1 MKQHFAGFY
10 GPSEQE
16 IDSAYK
22 DKKTLF
28 IFDTNILLSLYRCE
42 ESTRL
47 QFLEVWR
54 NLKDQVWIPFNV
66 CLEYQ
71 RNRLGVINSSRN
83 SLKSISKVL
92 NNGIDSVFLDFEK
105 SGPIRETLSRYSN
118 LRTELGKLKDSLSEI
133 VSEFTLNSLES
144 RRQNI
149 NFINSHDEIRDLIDE
164 LTAGC
169 IGEEPDQDFIDK
181 VNKEG
186 ATRYK
191 YLTGPGFA
199 DAKEKQN
206 DRFSFNGINFD
217 AQYGDLYI
225 WKQIVQK
232 AKDQQYKNIIYVT
245 NDEKEDF
252 VYKINGKIRGPA
264 ESLVTEIKKEANVE
278 VFLLNQI
285 DSFLHHAVKSLNAKI
300 DEPSITELSSAA
312 TSFTTESNYFI
323 LPSYLNALKSQG
335 LGTVVHQKSIDELE
349 SELDVLSADMNDLNN
364 YISYCDDMIRDSDN
378 KQMRDSFENE
388 KLVAFDKLNS
398 LRHYKIQ
405 LIDKLQKSYN
415 GGFNFKISDL

>member
-1 MKQHFAGFY
+1 MKQQFAGFY

-22 DKKTLF
+22 DKNTLF

-92 NNGIDSVFLDFEK
+92 NNGIDTVFLDFEK

-118 LRTELGKLKDSLSEI
+118 LRTELGELKDSLSKI

-144 RRQNI
+144 RRKNI
-149 NFINSHDEIRDLIDE
+149 DFINSHDEIRDLIDE

-252 VYKINGKIRGPA
+252 VYKINGKIRGPS
-264 ESLVTEIKKEANVE
+264 ESLVTEIKKESNID

-285 DSFLHHAVKSLNAKI
+285 DSFLHHAVKSLNANI

-312 TSFTTESNYFI
+312 TSFVNGSEYFSI
-323 LPSYLNALKSQG
+323 PAYLNAIKSQG
-335 LGTVVHQKSIDELE
+335 LGAVVYQKSIDELE
-349 SELDVLSADMNDLNN
+349 SELAVLNAELDDLNN
-364 YISYCDDMIRDSDN
+364 YISYCDDMIRDSDS
-378 KQMRDSFENE
+378 KQIRENYENE

-398 LRHYKIQ
+398 LRYHKMHLFEQ
-405 LIDKLQKSYN
+405 LQKSYN
-415 GGFNFKISDL
+415 GGFSYRMKD

>member
-1 MKQHFAGFY
+1 MKQQFAGFY

-22 DKKTLF
+22 DKNTLF

-47 QFLEVWR
+47 QFLEVWK

-83 SLKSISKVL
+83 SLKSISKAL
-92 NNGIDSVFLDFEK
+92 NNGIDNLFQEFEK
-105 SGPIRETLSRYSN
+105 TNTIIETLSRYSN
-118 LRTELGKLKDSLSEI
+118 LRSELGELKDTLLKNI
-133 VSEFTLNSLES
+133 SEFTLKSMES

-164 LTAGC
+164 LTTGC
-169 IGEEPDQDFIDK
+169 IGEEPDQKFIDE

-199 DAKEKQN
+199 DAKNKQN
-206 DRFSFNGINFD
+206 ERFSFNGINFD
-217 AQYGDLYI
+217 AQFGDLYI

-232 AKDQQYKNIIYVT
+232 AKDPQYKNIIYVT

-252 VYKINGKIRGPA
+252 VYKINGKIRGPS
-264 ESLVTEIKKEANVE
+264 ESLVTEIKKEASIDI
-278 VFLLNQI
+278 FLLNQI
-285 DSFLHHAVKSLNAKI
+285 HSFLHHAVKSLNAKI

-312 TSFTTESNYFI
+312 TSFVTESATFN
-323 LPSYLNALKSQG
+323 LPAFLHAIKSQG
-335 LGTVVHQKSIDELE
+335 LGPVVYQKSIDELE
-349 SELDVLSADMNDLNN
+349 SELAVLNAEMDDINN
-364 YISYCDDMIRDSDN
+364 YISHCDDMIRDSDS
-378 KQMRDSFENE
+378 KQIRDNFENE

-398 LRHYKIQ
+398 LRYHKIHLYEQ
-405 LIDKLQKSYN
+405 LQKSYH
-415 GGFNFKISDL
+415 GGFNFRTNDK

>member
-1 MKQHFAGFY
+1 MKQQFAGFY
-10 GPSEQE
+10 GPSEHD

-22 DKKTLF
+22 DKNTLF

-92 NNGIDSVFLDFEK
+92 NNGIDTVFMEFEK

-118 LRTELGKLKDSLSEI
+118 LRTELGELKDSLSKI

-191 YLTGPGFA
+191 YSTGPGFA

-206 DRFSFNGINFD
+206 ERFSFNGINFD

-252 VYKINGKIRGPA
+252 VYKINGKIRGPS
-264 ESLVTEIKKEANVE
+264 ESLVTEIKKEANIE

-300 DEPSITELSSAA
+300 DEPSITELASAA
-312 TSFTTESNYFI
+312 TSSASDLNVLN
-323 LPSYLNALKSQG
+323 LPYYLCEFSSQA
-335 LGTVVHQKSIDELE
+335 LGTVVYQKSIEELE
-349 SELDVLSADMNDLNN
+349 SELAVLNN
-364 YISYCDDMIRDSDN
+364 DMDDIKHYISYCDDMIRDSDN
-378 KQMRDSFENE
+378 NQIRDNFEKE

-398 LRHYKIQ
+398 VRYHKIQ
-405 LIDKLQKSYN
+405 LVEKLHKSYH
-415 GGFNFKISDL
+415 GGFNYKINGQ